1 MKVLDL
7 LVPPTSLSWPSLTV
21 IRLPGWVR
29 PGRRPG
35 VRHVLTGVWSHP
47 AVWRQGL
54 RHRVA
59 DVDRRQRLRSLSEV
73 QRLESCLPRRRSVDT
88 GGQMSNNLNRSRFSS
103 PSTCRKVQHWQF
115 CRRSCHQLKEQLSTT
130 VCVCT
135 FKGCNRP
142 H

>member
-88 GGQMSNNLNRSRFSS
+88 GGQMSNNLNRSRFSKYMQKS
-103 PSTCRKVQHWQF
+103 PTSPVLLEKLPPTERAAFYH
-115 CRRSCHQLKEQLSTT
+115 SL
-130 VCVCT
+130 CVHLQ
-135 FKGCNRP
+135 RMQ
-142 H
+142 